1 MSDLGAI
8 VLRESRPGQP
18 GAHLR
23 VPCLQHAR
31 AASARHVRP
40 GLFLSDKFCSCNVH
54 VTVCRT
60 GMDGLGK
67 PRSKDMAK
75 DMGHGWVR
83 LRAGDDS
90 GDKPLYFNA
99 GMQLASWLSPQQ
111 RAGWDEVPSTRVVTL
126 KRDWQGSSAGGGL
139 RCVRVPSCSSDNIV
153 APTRWPRFSFN
164 VCTGCP
170 AAA

>member
-1 MSDLGAI
+1 
-8 VLRESRPGQP
+8 
-18 GAHLR
+18 
-23 VPCLQHAR
+23 
-31 AASARHVRP
+31 
-40 GLFLSDKFCSCNVH
+40 
-54 VTVCRT
+54 
-60 GMDGLGK
+60 MDGLGK

-126 KRDWQGSSAGGGL
+126 KRDWQGSSARGGL